1 MPSAAR
7 RLAPRARRE
16 SRVTASLTDVTY
28 LPHVPGRIELL
39 GKHVDYLGGRS
50 LTCATP
56 WGLAGRATRVVADSD
71 LVQALLPSRD
81 DVYARAV
88 ARRLSRD
95 FGPLRFGADVALSS
109 TLPAA
114 AGMSSS
120 SAYVIA
126 LLGALAWANGLSATN
141 TWQAAGLQVPLH
153 FAEYAAAVEAG
164 SAWGPFAGDDGVG
177 TRGGAQDHIGI
188 LCNAPRTVGQFRYKP
203 AVIERRVA
211 WPTDW
216 RLLVLHSGVV
226 AEKTG
231 AVMAEY
237 NRIAEE
243 GAAGGAERRAQFVR
257 ETEALVPIAADA
269 IAAARPEALA
279 AVAAES
285 QIMAERVLRNQIPE
299 TAAMCRLAIEAGAF
313 AASSFGAGFG
323 GAVWAL
329 STMLE
334 CDYVLRRWRGAYA
347 AAFPG
352 RGETW
357 GGVMTPAGTMLPAT
371 SADDASRTRLESG
384 GG

>member
-1 MPSAAR
+1 VS
-7 RLAPRARRE
+7 
-16 SRVTASLTDVTY
+16 TALTDVTY

-56 WGLAGRATRVVADSD
+56 WGLAARVTRVQVEAGDVA
-71 LVQALLPSRD
+71 ALLPSRQ

-88 ARRLSRD
+88 VKRLSRD
-95 FGPLRFGADVALSS
+95 FGPLRFGADVAMSS
-109 TLPAA
+109 TLPPA

-126 LLGALAWANGLSATN
+126 LLAALSWANDLPALE
-141 TWQAAGLQVPLH
+141 TWREAGLHDSLG
-153 FAEYAAAVEAG
+153 FAQYAAAVESG
-164 SAWGPFAGDDGVG
+164 GAWGPFAGDDGVG
-177 TRGGAQDHIGI
+177 TRGGAQDHIAI
-188 LCNAPRTVGQFRYKP
+188 LCNAPRSVGQFRYKP
-203 AVIERRVA
+203 GAIERRVA

-237 NRIAEE
+237 NRIAAE
-243 GAAGGAERRAQFVR
+243 GAAGGAERRRQFVR

-269 IAAARPEALA
+269 IAAARPEDLA

-285 QIMAERVLRNQIPE
+285 QVMAERILRNQIPE

-329 STMLE
+329 STMLS
-334 CDYVLRRWRGAYA
+334 CDYVLSRWRASYA

-352 RGETW
+352 RGATW
-357 GGVMTPAGTMLPAT
+357 SGVMSPAGTLFSAR
-371 SADDASRTRLESG
+371 SADTPRPRGESG
-384 GG
+384 NG

>member
-1 MPSAAR
+1 MP
-7 RLAPRARRE
+7 
-16 SRVTASLTDVTY
+16 TALTDVTY

-56 WGLAGRATRVVADSD
+56 WGLAGRATRVAVEAGDVA
-71 LVQALLPSRD
+71 ALLPHRD

-88 ARRLSRD
+88 ARRLTRD
-95 FGPLRFGADVALSS
+95 FGPLRYGADVALSS
-109 TLPAA
+109 TLPLA

-126 LLGALAWANGLSATN
+126 LLAALSWANELSSREA
-141 TWQAAGLQVPLH
+141 WHAAGLHEPIG
-153 FAEYAAAVEAG
+153 FAQYAAAVESG
-164 SAWGPFAGDDGVG
+164 GAWGPFVGDYGVG
-177 TRGGAQDHIGI
+177 TRGGAQDHIAI
-188 LCNAPRTVGQFRYKP
+188 LCNAPRAVGQFRYKP
-203 AVIERRVA
+203 GALERQVA
-211 WPTDW
+211 WPADW

-237 NRIAEE
+237 NRIAAE
-243 GAAGGAERRAQFVR
+243 GAEGGPERRRQFVR

-269 IAAARPEALA
+269 IAAARPEVLA
-279 AVAAES
+279 AAAAES
-285 QIMAERVLRNQIPE
+285 QVMAERVLRNQIPE
-299 TAAMCRLAIEAGAF
+299 TVALCRLAVEAGAF

-334 CDYVLRRWRGAYA
+334 CDHVLRRWRAAYA
-347 AAFPG
+347 AAFPA

-357 GGVMTPAGTMLPAT
+357 SGVMSPAGTLL
-371 SADDASRTRLESG
+371 SAASAQASRPEGQS
-384 GG
+384 